1 MREAHIREMGRSADH
16 LSMSDA
22 AGGIY
27 FSCIVIEMNSL
38 RSAGDKVRKHGFMR

>member
-1 MREAHIREMGRSADH
+1 
-16 LSMSDA
+16 MSDA

-38 RSAGDKVRKHGFMR
+38 RSAGDKERKHGFMR